1 MSKPDSEQGDD
12 QGGLLEDG
20 WVSMDGEEEGGFGA
34 SHTTVDPNLLDRL
47 MALDGKEGD
56 GGAAP
61 AAKAAA
67 KPAPL
72 ERRDKT
78 VTLDLNDLE
87 LMVGEDSEESD
98 ELDELEEV
106 EEIEDLDELEERE
119 PERTQAISAEEISAA
134 FDRKA
139 PSDRHEIAAP
149 RAGMGQVAPVVAEP
163 ELADAEGPSIEID
176 QEFSDEKTQ
185 IFVSAME
192 DEPTRAKLKV
202 IQGGGQQKE
211 YLLARDRVTIGR
223 GTNNDIL
230 VPDIAISRQHCEI
243 KRLAGGTFRLAD
255 LQSGNGT
262 KLNGVRVQ
270 DADLL
275 GGDRIEVGSTILEF
289 VVTGPGASRKPGDRN
304 INYHPESQ
312 PAQPAR
318 PAPARPAAAAAP
330 APIPN
335 YSAGAG
341 AGNATMTH
349 FQVQAVQAQR
359 ASNTLVTVLIAG
371 LGVIFLALAGLI
383 GTTIYLNS
391 QKDTDQPVVNK
402 PASDYYFEG
411 VNHVKALDWD
421 KAEEKFTI
429 ATDLAKDERDFQIRK
444 DAELQL
450 ERVRKE
456 KNNQKALNRGKSLI
470 NQGDY
475 VEAITRLE
483 SVRSGSAYYKEAR
496 DLIPQAREKYAGQL
510 TEQGNKDFERKDY
523 EEAERKALLALKT
536 RPDFAPAK
544 ELQEKINDLP
554 AESKPV
560 PQPTVV
566 ATRDPR
572 PNTGG
577 GNSGG
582 DKQNGDSMG
591 LVPATNTDKGGDKG
605 TKPAGDKASPEKTDK
620 NNGAGQATAQG
631 GEEQPKSGGSSS
643 GGVVD
648 LTPGL
653 GMYRNKRFAEA
664 VAFFKKVASQDSSF
678 LGQKAGSLAES
689 IQSFQGYYN
698 EGKQAYDSG
707 NHNGAV
713 TPLTRAYRLD
723 KKISGSGYHGR
734 ELRQMLAEVHY
745 QQARAAFNGNNNARA
760 GANAKKALGYD
771 KSHAGNRQL
780 LDQLESKGKS
790 MYIDAFNKKTTDP
803 QQAKRIA
810 RTIVAMLPENSDTH
824 KKAQKLIK
832 EL

>member
-1 MSKPDSEQGDD
+1 
-12 QGGLLEDG
+12 
-20 WVSMDGEEEGGFGA
+20 MDGEEDGGFGA

-56 GGAAP
+56 GAAAP
-61 AAKAAA
+61 AAKPAA
-67 KPAPL
+67 L

-87 LMVGEDSEESD
+87 LLVGDDDPEEADAEEVEVGQVEAVEEVEDFD
-98 ELDELEEV
+98 EV
-106 EEIEDLDELEERE
+106 EEIEEIDDLEEME
-119 PERTQAISAEEISAA
+119 VQPERTQAISQEEISAA

-139 PSDRHEIAAP
+139 PQDRNEIAAP
-149 RAGMGQVAPVVAEP
+149 RAGTGEVAPVVAEP
-163 ELADAEGPSIEID
+163 VLGAQEGPSIEID

-185 IFVSAME
+185 IFISAME

-243 KRLAGGTFRLAD
+243 KRLPGGTFRLGD

-270 DADLL
+270 DSDLL

-289 VVTGPGASRKPGDRN
+289 VVTGPGASRKPGERN
-304 INYHPESQ
+304 INYHPSESK

-318 PAPARPAAAAAP
+318 PAPARPVAPAAP
-330 APIPN
+330 VPN

-383 GTTIYLNS
+383 GTTIFLSS

-411 VNHVKALDWD
+411 VEHVKAQDWD

-496 DLIPQAREKYAGQL
+496 DLIPQAREKYADQL
-510 TEQGNKDFERKDY
+510 VQQGNKDFAREDY
-523 EEAERKALLALKT
+523 EEAERKALLALKA
-536 RPDFAPAK
+536 RPDFAGAK
-544 ELQEKINDLP
+544 ELQDKIDALP
-554 AESKPV
+554 DESKPKKPV
-560 PQPTVV
+560 VV

-577 GNSGG
+577 GARSNTRAPR
-582 DKQNGDSMG
+582 DDEPMG
-591 LVPATNTDKGGDKG
+591 LVPSSNNTKQAKQADKP
-605 TKPAGDKASPEKTDK
+605 PAQDNKASAQAGGSQDTKASAQTG
-620 NNGAGQATAQG
+620 GAQDTKA
-631 GEEQPKSGGSSS
+631 SGGGG

-653 GMYRNKRFAEA
+653 GMYRNKRFSEA
-664 VAFFKKVASQDSSF
+664 AAFFKKVSSQDSSF
-678 LGQKAGSLAES
+678 LGQKAGTLAKNV
-689 IQSFQGYYN
+689 QSFETYYN
-698 EGKQAYDSG
+698 QGNQAFAG
-707 NHNGAV
+707 NNYNGAV

-734 ELRQMLAEVHY
+734 ELRKKLAEVHY

-771 KSHAGNRQL
+771 KSHSGNRQL
-780 LDQLESKGKS
+780 LQQLESKGKS
-790 MYIDAFNKKTTDP
+790 MYIDAFNKKTSDP

-824 KKAQKLIK
+824 KKAQRLIK